1 MSNIISSPSPDS
13 ERETGGE
20 VHRGGGPSH
29 DPVNPPTIAS
39 QRKPWVAGLLSVLA
53 LGLGHL
59 YAGRWQRALGVWV
72 GARTAEFLLVF
83 FMSIAPDSQ
92 ILSIGGLGS
101 LALTLAVAWDAM
113 RCARRAG
120 TTFVSQRYN
129 RWYIYAALL
138 AANVLL
144 IQPQFGKLLN
154 IRVELFRT
162 PSTAMQPTLL
172 PGDRFVA
179 TRLARGPLRQEVVL
193 YRNRGLD
200 LIKRVVGLPGDT
212 LSMQAGILFVDGR
225 AVSEPYAVRLTEDET
240 ESPDFRWQTRYLSSG
255 KSAASYRPTQA
266 TWGPLVIPPGSYFV
280 LGDNR
285 DDSFDSRYSGFVL
298 ADSIRKRA
306 RVLYLSLDPD
316 TKLPRWG
323 RIGRSIQ

>member
-1 MSNIISSPSPDS
+1 
-13 ERETGGE
+13 
-20 VHRGGGPSH
+20 
-29 DPVNPPTIAS
+29 VNPTTVAS
-39 QRKPWVAGLLSVLA
+39 QPKPWVAGLLSVLT
-53 LGLGHL
+53 LGLGHV
-59 YAGRWQRALGVWV
+59 YAGRWKRALGVWV
-72 GARTAEFLLVF
+72 GARATEFLLVF
-83 FMSIAPDSQ
+83 FMSIVPDSR
-92 ILSIGGLGS
+92 ILAIAGLGS
-101 LALTLAVAWDAM
+101 LALTVAVAWDAI
-113 RCARRAG
+113 RCVRRAG
-120 TTFVSQRYN
+120 TPFVPQRYN
-129 RWYIYAALL
+129 RWSIYAALL
-138 AANVLL
+138 AVNVLVL
-144 IQPQFGKLLN
+144 QPQFGRLLN

-179 TRLARGPLRQEVVL
+179 TRLARGPLRQEVVV

-212 LSMQAGILFVDGR
+212 LSMQAGTLFLDGR
-225 AVSEPYAVRLTEDET
+225 AVSEPYAVRLTQDET
-240 ESPDFRWQTRYLSSG
+240 ESPDFRWQTRYIPSRE
-255 KSAASYRPTQA
+255 SAASYRPTQA

-306 RVLYLSLDPD
+306 RVLYLSIDPD